1 MARSVL
7 VLGASGYI
15 GTHLVPRL
23 VARGYRVRAAS
34 RHRDALEARGWDG
47 VEITEADALDAGSLT
62 RTLDGVEIAWYLVHS
77 MAAGADFATRDR
89 EAAEHFRTAAERAGV
104 RRIIY
109 LGGLQPVRDGSPHLR
124 SRRETGE
131 RLRAGPVPVTEI
143 RAGIVA
149 GPGSAAFEVIRDLVY
164 HLPLMVTPRW
174 VRSRSQPIA
183 LDDLL
188 EILVRLPELEETA
201 GKTYDAV
208 GPQTLT
214 YEELLRQFARV
225 GRRPLRIVPV
235 PVLSPR
241 LSSWWLDLVTSV
253 PARVARPLIDGLKHD
268 LVSERPDELRELL
281 PWPQAS
287 YEQAVRAA
295 LDAEA
300 KAAVPVRWTEGA
312 FGFRQQRHD
321 VSYYGKSA
329 RYEARCAAPP
339 AAAWAEITAIGGEQ
353 GWYSTNAL
361 WRLRGLLD
369 RLVGG
374 AGMRRGRRHPSEL
387 RAGDPLDFW
396 RVASVEPER
405 RLTLVAEMRL
415 PGSAILELAVEPRDR
430 GSSVVLQAHFHP
442 AGAPGLLYWY
452 ALWPVH
458 RRIFERLPRAIAE
471 RAERTGA

>member
-1 MARSVL
+1 M
-7 VLGASGYI
+7 
-15 GTHLVPRL
+15 
-23 VARGYRVRAAS
+23 
-34 RHRDALEARGWDG
+34 
-47 VEITEADALDAGSLT
+47 
-62 RTLDGVEIAWYLVHS
+62 
-77 MAAGADFATRDR
+77 
-89 EAAEHFRTAAERAGV
+89 
-104 RRIIY
+104 
-109 LGGLQPVRDGSPHLR
+109 
-124 SRRETGE
+124 
-131 RLRAGPVPVTEI
+131 
-143 RAGIVA
+143 
-149 GPGSAAFEVIRDLVY
+149 IRDLVY

-174 VRSRSQPIA
+174 VHSRSQPIA

-225 GRRPLRIVPV
+225 VRRPLRIVPV

-300 KAAVPVRWTEGA
+300 KAALPVRWTEGA

-353 GWYSTNAL
+353 GWYYTNAL

-471 RAERTGA
+471 RAGCTRRQPGRRAHPESHSAPSTGWQAALEATQADCAPRGCRPPRPRTGAPGSISRQLRASPTPTSSLRPPARASVMPGAAPLLLPCERIERS